1 MELERVGVLR
11 TSNSDLIQFIIGALE
26 SDDVYLYHLEN
37 KKDSREFTISIY
49 ENKSKKIKK
58 IIGGVNVNDPDSIL
72 GDYLERKDEEIKA
85 VLDENSIITLK
96 QNNSGLQVTSHEV
109 DLTGKNNFFC
119 MCNKCFTRFDSLEDL
134 ENRCIETVE
143 DNKNDTSTTDATE
156 IYLDRVFI
164 CYKCKAQIKIR
175 KIKNPF

>member
-1 MELERVGVLR
+1 MMDLLEHKVDSNEKSIESFNVL
-11 TSNSDLIQFIIGALE
+11 TTYDCL
-26 SDDVYLYHLEN
+26 D
-37 KKDSREFTISIY
+37 KK
-49 ENKSKKIKK
+49 
-58 IIGGVNVNDPDSIL
+58 
-72 GDYLERKDEEIKA
+72 
-85 VLDENSIITLK
+85 
-96 QNNSGLQVTSHEV
+96 EV

-143 DNKNDTSTTDATE
+143 DDKNNTSTTDATE